1 MKITIKIDSDTLF
14 LLKACFD
21 LYRKND
27 ISHTKTREE
36 KSNMYLFF
44 ELRNIMAKKALL
56 HDENKK
62 SLKLSLPYYFASVM
76 YDFICDQL
84 QFNVVAFGTY
94 ERNKIEILRNQLH
107 QKLL

>member
-27 ISHTKTREE
+27 LSHAKSRHE
-36 KSNMYLFF
+36 KSDMYLFF
-44 ELRNIMAKKALL
+44 ELRKTFELKAVSQEKTDKKFKMTFSYYLA
-56 HDENKK
+56 NK
-62 SLKLSLPYYFASVM
+62 L
-76 YDFICDQL
+76 YDFTCHQL
-84 QFNVVAFGTY
+84 QFNEAFGIY
-94 ERNKIEILRNQLH
+94 ERNKIEFLRNDLH

>member
-27 ISHTKTREE
+27 ISDLGTRDE
-36 KSNMYLFF
+36 KADRYLFF
-44 ELRNIMAKKALL
+44 ELRKTFELKAVSQEKTDKKFRMTF
-56 HDENKK
+56 
-62 SLKLSLPYYFASVM
+62 PYYLANKL
-76 YDFICDQL
+76 YDFICHML
-84 QFNVVAFGTY
+84 QFNEAFGIY
-94 ERNKIEILRNQLH
+94 ERNKIEFLRNDLH

>member
-27 ISHTKTREE
+27 VSDCETRDE
-36 KSNMYLFF
+36 KASRYLFF
-44 ELRNIMAKKALL
+44 ELRNIFERKVISHEQSSKKF
-56 HDENKK
+56 KM
-62 SLKLSLPYYFASVM
+62 SFPYYFANMM
-76 YDFICDQL
+76 YEFICWQL
-84 QFNVVAFGTY
+84 QYNSGFGIY
-94 ERNKIEILRNQLH
+94 ESNKIELLRNDLH

>member
-44 ELRNIMAKKALL
+44 ELRKIFELKAVSQEKTDKKFRM
-56 HDENKK
+56 
-62 SLKLSLPYYFASVM
+62 SFPYYLANKL
-76 YDFICDQL
+76 YDFICHML
-84 QFNVVAFGTY
+84 QYNEAFGTY
-94 ERNKIEILRNQLH
+94 ERNKIELLRNDLH

>member
-27 ISHTKTREE
+27 ISHVKTREE

-44 ELRNIMAKKALL
+44 EMRNIFLRKAMGHLETSKNFKM
-56 HDENKK
+56 HF
-62 SLKLSLPYYFASVM
+62 PYYFASVL
-76 YDFICDQL
+76 YDFICNQL
-84 QFNVVAFGTY
+84 QVNVAFGIY
-94 ERNKIEILRNQLH
+94 ERNKIELLRNQLH

>member
-1 MKITIKIDSDTLF
+1 MKVTIKIDSDTLF

-27 ISHTKTREE
+27 TSHAKTREE

-44 ELRNIMAKKALL
+44 DLRNIFAKKAIS
-56 HDENKK
+56 HDENRKN
-62 SLKLSLPYYFASVM
+62 LKLTLQYYFASVL

-84 QFNVVAFGTY
+84 QYNVAFGTY
-94 ERNKIEILRNQLH
+94 ERNKIELLRNQLH

>member
-1 MKITIKIDSDTLF
+1 MRKIK
-14 LLKACFD
+14 
-21 LYRKND
+21 
-27 ISHTKTREE
+27 E
-36 KSNMYLFF
+36 
-44 ELRNIMAKKALL
+44 KKAILQ
-56 HDENKK
+56 DENKK

>member
-21 LYRKND
+21 LYRRYD
-27 ISHTKTREE
+27 ISHAKTRDE

-44 ELRNIMAKKALL
+44 ELRTIFV
-56 HDENKK
+56 KK
-62 SLKLSLPYYFASVM
+62 SLSHIENGKSFKLSFPYYLANTL
-76 YDFICDQL
+76 YDFVCNQL
-84 QFNVVAFGTY
+84 QFNVALGIY
-94 ERNKIEILRNQLH
+94 ERNKIEILRNYLH

>member
-44 ELRNIMAKKALL
+44 QLRKTFELKAVSQEKTDKKFRMTF
-56 HDENKK
+56 
-62 SLKLSLPYYFASVM
+62 PYYLANKL
-76 YDFICDQL
+76 YDFICHML
-84 QFNVVAFGTY
+84 QFNEALGIY
-94 ERNKIEILRNQLH
+94 ERNKIEFLRNDLH

>member
-27 ISHTKTREE
+27 LSHAKSRHE
-36 KSNMYLFF
+36 KSDMYLFF
-44 ELRNIMAKKALL
+44 ELRKIFELKAVSLDRTDKKFRMT
-56 HDENKK
+56 
-62 SLKLSLPYYFASVM
+62 SPYYLANKL
-76 YDFICDQL
+76 YDFICHML
-84 QFNVVAFGTY
+84 QFNEAFGIY
-94 ERNKIEILRNQLH
+94 ERNKIEFLRNDLH